1 MVECVN
7 EFLDQDQERE
17 QREQLF
23 ERYINS
29 LDLQSVENINNMI
42 DEEATVEDGNDEEL
56 DADMDE

>member
-7 EFLDQDQERE
+7 EFLDKDQERE

-42 DEEATVEDGNDEEL
+42 DREEFAANEDLAEL